1 MSNERAAVTGRE
13 TRIGPGFTARGVPVS
28 EGDFRQLRHHTKN
41 VLQQILLQIEHAHD
55 LKATLRGRRLLADLQ
70 RRIVLSAQISDAL
83 FGITLSPPSM
93 YERLRVLS
101 EGTIRMIADGMQVIR
116 LDVSVAGDCPE
127 PLQKLVLRVAH
138 EFVGNAVKHGMHA
151 RVVGLISVHLASSV
165 DGSTS
170 LVVTDDGW
178 GFHGSPDVGDGLK
191 IAADLAATAEGT
203 ISLLR
208 THLTVA
214 ELLLPAP
221 RAERGF
227 CDASRGSGFASTNQQ
242 GRG

>member
-1 MSNERAAVTGRE
+1 MPNEQAAMTARE
-13 TRIGPGFTARGVPVS
+13 APIGAGFTARGGPVG

-41 VLQQILLQIEHAHD
+41 VLQQILLQIEHAHE
-55 LKATLRGRRLLADLQ
+55 LKVTARGRRLLADLQ

-93 YERLRVLS
+93 SERLRALS
-101 EGTIRMIADGMQVIR
+101 ESTLRMIADGMQVIH

-127 PLQKLVLRVAH
+127 PLRQLVLRVAH

-151 RVVGLISVHLASSV
+151 RVVGTISVHLVSSI
-165 DGSTS
+165 DGCTS
-170 LVVTDDGW
+170 LVVADDGW
-178 GFHGSPDVGDGLK
+178 GFHGSPNAGDGLK
-191 IAADLAATAEGT
+191 IASDLAATAEGT
-203 ISLLR
+203 IRLAR
-208 THLTVA
+208 THVTVA

-221 RAERGF
+221 RPRCGF
-227 CDASRGSGFASTNQQ
+227 CEPSRGPGLAANREH